1 MTTIPALPDSQHKYV
16 TMRELLAWQ
25 FSQQESPQIIVA
37 DEAQRR
43 SVIEMCEGMGLPVEK
58 ATIYLKGEVS
68 LDNLVPVEISPWL
81 ESA

>member
-1 MTTIPALPDSQHKYV
+1 
-16 TMRELLAWQ
+16 
-25 FSQQESPQIIVA
+25 
-37 DEAQRR
+37 
-43 SVIEMCEGMGLPVEK
+43 MCEGMGLPVEK